1 MRRKLYLSFFLFFFW
16 GVGVWQ
22 VKSQTTMTLNFQD
35 GTVKNSSLDAV
46 SKITFLESNLFMA
59 YVNGSNDSFML
70 NSIRKITFGTLSATT
85 NILADEQKMSVYPNP
100 ASDFIALK
108 NVPEGTL
115 NAVVYRMDGAQ
126 IINVQLSFSS
136 DKIDVSGLSQGLY
149 IIKVNNKALKFTKL

>member
-35 GTVKNSSLDAV
+35 GTEKNSSLNAV
-46 SKITFLESNLFMA
+46 SKITFSESNLFMA

-85 NILADEQKMSVYPNP
+85 NILADEQKMSIYPNP

-108 NVPEGTL
+108 NVPEGAL